1 MTAALRT
8 AAAFLR
14 KDFLEEVSYR
24 MRLLLELVTM
34 AVGLF
39 FLVLFSEFISVTVAE
54 KFGTLNY
61 LAFVLVGLS
70 FHSLHQASLNEF
82 TRKIRAAQT
91 VGTLEALLSTR
102 TRVFTLMFCMPLYP
116 ILRTAAKLLLFLLV
130 GYLFLEVPIQW
141 GNWPACVLVFLAS
154 MVVFGS
160 LGLMFAALTVVFKRT
175 ESVIQTFNM
184 LTFIAAGVFI
194 PIPELPNWLQMAAKL
209 FPLTPALEGFRQTV
223 LHDASLVAIW
233 PALVH
238 LLVFAAILV
247 PLSLVSFRWAVRRAM
262 LDGSLTQY

>member
-1 MTAALRT
+1 MTALRT

-14 KDFLEEVSYR
+14 KDFLEEISYR
-24 MRLLLELVTM
+24 MRFLLEFVTM
-34 AVGLF
+34 VVGIF
-39 FLVLFSEFISVTVAE
+39 FLVVFSEFIGVTVAE

-61 LAFVLVGLS
+61 LAFALVGLS

-91 VGTLEALLSTR
+91 LGTLEALLSTR
-102 TRVFTLMFCMPLYP
+102 TSVFTLMACLPLYAV
-116 ILRTAAKLLLFLLV
+116 LRTSAKLLLYLLV
-130 GYLFLEVPIQW
+130 GYLFLAVPIQW
-141 GNWPACVLVFLAS
+141 GNWPACALVFLAS

-160 LGLMFAALTVVFKRT
+160 LGLAFAALTVVFKRT

-184 LTFIAAGVFI
+184 FTFLASGVFI
-194 PIPELPNWLQMAAKL
+194 PIAQLPDWLQGAAKL

-223 LHDASLVAIW
+223 LHDASLLGIW
-233 PALVH
+233 PSLVH
-238 LLVFAAILV
+238 LLVFACILL
-247 PLSLVSFRWAVRRAM
+247 PLSLMSFRWAVRKAM